1 MGGLL
6 RGVKSLFQPI
16 VRTVGEAAKSKT
28 ARAMGNAIKEQ
39 VIEQG
44 LNFAVDAVRGKDKIK
59 GENEEFRNGDVKGN
73 DIKSS
78 KPLKLSRS
86 KKLKRDE

>member
-1 MGGLL
+1 M
-6 RGVKSLFQPI
+6 FQI
-16 VRTVGEAAKSKT
+16 MVITVGEAAKSKT

-59 GENEEFRNGDVKGN
+59 GEKR
-73 DIKSS
+73 SS
-78 KPLKLSRS
+78 EMGMLKVMM
-86 KKLKRDE
+86 